1 MVAVLPGLEL
11 LTCLMFSELR
21 VKGVV
26 LRLIGD
32 IEGSI
37 KAMKVACKDN
47 MGFRAWGLR
56 GCSGTYYPNN

>member
-21 VKGVV
+21 VKGLV

-37 KAMKVACKDN
+37 KAMKGACEDN
-47 MGFRAWGLR
+47 VGFRAWGLR
-56 GCSGTYYPNN
+56 GCSEMYCPNN